1 MLKHL
6 FKSSFAIFSMYVA
19 LHLFEV
25 FTGLVHYELTFQF
38 IIVSIA
44 FLTMGLL
51 SDANKEMEREWI
63 KQS

>member
-1 MLKHL
+1 
-6 FKSSFAIFSMYVA
+6 MYVA

-51 SDANKEMEREWI
+51 SDANKEKEREWI